1 MELRRE
7 NEICEFPLLSGGYPI
22 TSLTNI
28 FLPGVL
34 SVTPSRWSV
43 TGVEIWLT
51 AMPRNFFFLIF
62 RHYVLSTFSF

>member
-34 SVTPSRWSV
+34 SVTPSRWR
-43 TGVEIWLT
+43 VEIWLT
-51 AMPRNFFFLIF
+51 AMPRNFFF
-62 RHYVLSTFSF
+62 